1 MTRNCSRNWR
11 IVGKNEIVEER
22 GDYGRVGLEE
32 RRGIVGKRVWVG
44 ENRMKLWERKTD
56 CRRKE

>member
-1 MTRNCSRNWR
+1 MKVTRNCSRNWR

-32 RRGIVGKRVWVG
+32 RRGIRKKNC
-44 ENRMKLWERKTD
+44 EWERI
-56 CRRKE
+56 E